1 MISHVILYESSLL
14 LVCLLG
20 DYLPVKVS
28 GNHGN
33 LWRALIDSLTHGGV
47 GILSWAVL
55 IQARNFRD
63 FWECGICGIVAMAI
77 DADHF
82 IAAQS
87 FSLKAALS
95 LRSRPFLHSTTLTLM
110 LCLILFITGYT
121 LNKGWI
127 KLLSVMCF
135 VAWTSH
141 HVRDGSRRGLWFPPF
156 GSTPLIPY
164 KLYLTITLV
173 LPLVLMLLVHLC
185 DLDFIPVLKLQRHLF
200 KKAKLL
206 LPV

>member
-1 MISHVILYESSLL
+1 MY
-14 LVCLLG
+14 
-20 DYLPVKVS
+20 YYVK
-28 GNHGN
+28 
-33 LWRALIDSLTHGGV
+33 
-47 GILSWAVL
+47 
-55 IQARNFRD
+55 
-63 FWECGICGIVAMAI
+63 
-77 DADHF
+77 HF
-82 IAAQS
+82 CFQ
-87 FSLKAALS
+87 AALS
-95 LRSRPFLHSTTLTLM
+95 LRSRPFLHSTTLTLV
-110 LCLILFITGYT
+110 LFLILFITGYT

-200 KKAKLL
+200 KEAKLL
-206 LPV
+206 LPVS